1 MRIASYNIKA
11 LRQDRAAV
19 VAVLLDLDADV
30 VGIQESTHWPVRR
43 WRLARLARD
52 AGLEVAVTGWGARE
66 TSLLVRPG
74 LEVTGRQRIPLPW
87 KVGRTRRGI
96 AAATVAGVP
105 VIVVHLS
112 LDPAERQRHLT
123 IIQGVLTRYGPE
135 RVVVVGDL
143 NEEPGGAGW
152 TAPTAHLTDAAAHA
166 GPTFPSA
173 RVRRREGWTG
183 VGRGVGEVGGGCRP
197 AGPTRLLVQVPDD
210 DDALRPVA
218 GEHPLDDGEVSL
230 PLGRVQAQ
238 VHDDDGHA
246 GHRGRSDPTPGPADL
261 PRQRDPL
268 PPGDLE
274 TRPDQQRRLP
284 RTPAGHR
291 DLEPRVTREPGEAP
305 APHRPVGR
313 LLDADH
319 VGVEVEQHRD
329 HRGAVLAE
337 RLDVV
342 ARDPHRTHRS
352 PAPRGLRPGAP
363 RARADPRGR
372 PGPPVAES
380 R

>member
-123 IIQGVLTRYGPE
+123 IIQGVLTRHGAD

-152 TAPTAHLTDAAAHA
+152 TALTAHLADAAAHA

-173 RVRRREGWTG
+173 NPGRRIDAILVGARHRVIKSRVRHDQVTG
-183 VGRGVGEVGGGCRP
+183 LASDHCP
-197 AGPTRLLVQVPDD
+197 LYCDIAPDD
-210 DDALRPVA
+210 ITRDDIAPDDITRDDIAPDDAER
-218 GEHPLDDGEVSL
+218 
-230 PLGRVQAQ
+230 
-238 VHDDDGHA
+238 
-246 GHRGRSDPTPGPADL
+246 
-261 PRQRDPL
+261 
-268 PPGDLE
+268 
-274 TRPDQQRRLP
+274 TRR
-284 RTPAGHR
+284 
-291 DLEPRVTREPGEAP
+291 
-305 APHRPVGR
+305 
-313 LLDADH
+313 
-319 VGVEVEQHRD
+319 
-329 HRGAVLAE
+329 
-337 RLDVV
+337 
-342 ARDPHRTHRS
+342 
-352 PAPRGLRPGAP
+352 
-363 RARADPRGR
+363 
-372 PGPPVAES
+372 
-380 R
+380 

>member
-123 IIQGVLTRYGPE
+123 IIQGVLTRYGPD

-152 TAPTAHLTDAAAHA
+152 TALTAHLTDAAARA

-173 RVRRREGWTG
+173 NPGRRIDAILVGARHRVIKSRARHDQVARLASDH
-183 VGRGVGEVGGGCRP
+183 CP
-197 AGPTRLLVQVPDD
+197 LYCDITRDD
-210 DDALRPVA
+210 ITRDDITRDDITRDDAER
-218 GEHPLDDGEVSL
+218 
-230 PLGRVQAQ
+230 
-238 VHDDDGHA
+238 
-246 GHRGRSDPTPGPADL
+246 
-261 PRQRDPL
+261 
-268 PPGDLE
+268 
-274 TRPDQQRRLP
+274 TRR
-284 RTPAGHR
+284 
-291 DLEPRVTREPGEAP
+291 
-305 APHRPVGR
+305 
-313 LLDADH
+313 
-319 VGVEVEQHRD
+319 
-329 HRGAVLAE
+329 
-337 RLDVV
+337 
-342 ARDPHRTHRS
+342 
-352 PAPRGLRPGAP
+352 
-363 RARADPRGR
+363 
-372 PGPPVAES
+372 
-380 R
+380 